1 MAKTALRVKAA
12 RKPKF
17 AVRGYTRCQRCG
29 RPKAVYRKFGLCRIC
44 LREMA
49 HRGELPGR
57 DQVQLVTPTTILDG
71 LDTRLARSPHSTTRA
86 ERCRSPGKPR
96 RGRNTN
102 TMTMTDPI
110 ADMLT
115 RLRNANQAYHDA
127 VTMPY
132 SKLKAGVADILQQE
146 GYITS
151 YKVDEPVEGAVG
163 KTLTLTLK
171 YGQNRER
178 SIAGIRRISK
188 PGLRV
193 YAKSSGLPK
202 VLGGLG
208 IAIISTSQGLLTDR
222 QANQKGVGGEVLA
235 YVW

>member
-1 MAKTALRVKAA
+1 
-12 RKPKF
+12 
-17 AVRGYTRCQRCG
+17 
-29 RPKAVYRKFGLCRIC
+29 
-44 LREMA
+44 
-49 HRGELPGR
+49 
-57 DQVQLVTPTTILDG
+57 
-71 LDTRLARSPHSTTRA
+71 
-86 ERCRSPGKPR
+86 
-96 RGRNTN
+96 
-102 TMTMTDPI
+102 MTMTDPI

-115 RLRNANQAYHDA
+115 RLRNANQAYHDS
-127 VTMPY
+127 VTMPH

-146 GYITS
+146 GYITG
-151 YKVDEPVEGAVG
+151 YRVDDPAEGQVG
-163 KTLTLTLK
+163 KVLTITLK

-193 YAKSSGLPK
+193 YAKHTSLPK